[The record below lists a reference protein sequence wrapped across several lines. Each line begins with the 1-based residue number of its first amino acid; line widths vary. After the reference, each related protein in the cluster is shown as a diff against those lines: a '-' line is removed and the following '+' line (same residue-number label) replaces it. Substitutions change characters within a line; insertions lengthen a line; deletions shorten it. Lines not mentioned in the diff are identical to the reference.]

1 MKKISKMFI
10 GLLAISSLFAC
21 GKKTDTKSTTITTQT
36 TTEETKYKLEL
47 TKNIA
52 DAGVVTGG
60 NSYKEGSQV
69 TIGAT
74 ANTGYS
80 FLGWYNGEQELTKE
94 ASYSLTMPSS
104 NLKYEAKFSVNKYT
118 ITIDNQVAGVTI
130 DGITSGEEYDYNS
143 VIDLT
148 TTNVAAG
155 TTIKWTR
162 SDNVSF
168 VGNNYSFNVPAEDIT
183 ITLTSLPYEI
193 DGNIIKLG
201 YYPQT
206 KEIDNSVIQTLNEM
220 AGTIPTT
227 TDDYNWTNYGYYYVN
242 STSTKQDKLMWYI
255 DLDTDGD
262 GKNDYRGVYI
272 RKYRTDSVNDL
283 DSTTFFSNQDDN
295 NFTKGNVYW
304 FKYELIE
311 WNILEENNNNY
322 KLISKLA
329 LDSQYISA
337 SGNEYYGSYLEN
349 FLNNDFL
356 NISFTTSEKDCLVEL
371 GINDDLV
378 TILTKNEV
386 EKYYPVITDRVCS
399 ATSYAKSQNAKV
411 SSSGN
416 VWVFTRTPLGSNNKS
431 VYMVRYN
438 GEISDM
444 YAVMTCY
451 TIRPVIILSK

>member
-21 GKKTDTKSTTITTQT
+21 GKKTDTKNTTTTTQT

-52 DAGVVTGG
+52 DAGTVTGE
-60 NSYKEGSQV
+60 NTYKEGAQV
-69 TIGAT
+69 TIGAN

-94 ASYSLTMPSS
+94 ATYSLTMPSN

-148 TTNVAAG
+148 TTNVAKG

-193 DGNIIKLG
+193 DGNNIKLG

-206 KEIDNSVIQTLNEM
+206 KVNDNSIIEQLNNL
-220 AGTIPTT
+220 AGTLPTKT
-227 TDDYNWTNYGYYYVN
+227 NDYSWTNYGYYSASETYN
-242 STSTKQDKLMWYI
+242 YMWYI
-255 DLDTDGD
+255 DIDYDNDGIF
-262 GKNDYRGVYI
+262 DYRGVYFDH
-272 RKYRTDSVNDL
+272 YRP
-283 DSTTFFSNQDDN
+283 TTISFDYYDYNSEQDDN
-295 NFTKGNVYW
+295 GYTRNKVYW
-304 FKYELIE
+304 FKYEVIE
-311 WNILEENNNNY
+311 WNILNTYDGETL
-322 KLISKLA
+322 LISNLIV
-329 LDSQYISA
+329 DSQNFSV
-337 SGNEYYGSYLEN
+337 SDNDYYNNSSIRN
-349 FLNNDFL
+349 FLVNDFYNTAFYTLEKAIMKEL
-356 NISFTTSEKDCLVEL
+356 NSSDKVSLL
-371 GINDDLV
+371 RS
-378 TILTKNEV
+378 NEV
-386 EKYYPVITDRVCS
+386 EIYANTLNK
-399 ATSYAKSQNAKV
+399 TSIGSDYAKAQGLRV
-411 SSSGN
+411 SSQSTSNWILKELPSSKYVYAINYSGELVDN
-416 VWVFTRTPLGSNNKS
+416 IMKRTS
-431 VYMVRYN
+431 
-438 GEISDM
+438 
-444 YAVMTCY
+444 CY
-451 TIRPVIILSK
+451 GIRPVIVIVD